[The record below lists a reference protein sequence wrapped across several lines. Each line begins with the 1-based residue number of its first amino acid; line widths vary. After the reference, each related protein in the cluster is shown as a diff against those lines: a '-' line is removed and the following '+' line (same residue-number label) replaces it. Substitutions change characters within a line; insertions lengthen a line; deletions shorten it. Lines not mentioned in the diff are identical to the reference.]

1 MGHFIYYDVILNT
14 VINGESL
21 NRKIQEQH
29 SDLLVIDT
37 RPFSDYIAGHIIG
50 SFNLDLMNFH
60 WLDTTKE
67 GLLHFNRQM
76 KILLNY
82 LGIDSMK
89 TVVFYDD
96 ISGSTASRGVWL
108 LHYFSHNRVYLLD
121 GGFKDWVKSNYP
133 TEIKTHSFMPIKCDY
148 VVDNTVLA
156 DFDYVKDKIEE
167 NTNDVVILDCRSEG
181 EYNGLIA
188 RAYKKGHIPKA
199 ININWINNLEND
211 KFKELDNLDRLY
223 SFIPKDKEIITYC
236 QGGYRAAN
244 TYLVLKKLGY
254 VNVKMYLGSW
264 NEWGNIDTTPVE

>member
-1 MGHFIYYDVILNT
+1 MGYFIYYDVILNT

-29 SDLLVIDT
+29 SDLLIIDA
-37 RPFSDYIAGHIIG
+37 RPFSDFIAGHIIG

-60 WLDTTKE
+60 WLDTSKE

-82 LGIDSMK
+82 LGINTTK

-121 GGFKDWVKSNYP
+121 GGFNNWLKSNYP

-148 VVDNTVLA
+148 VVDNSVLA

-181 EYNGLIA
+181 EYNGSIA

-199 ININWINNLEND
+199 ININWTNNLEND
-211 KFKELDNLDRLY
+211 KFKQLENLDRLY

-244 TYLVLKKLGY
+244 TYLILKKLGY

-264 NEWGNIDTTPVE
+264 NEWGNIGTAPVE